1 MCATI
6 RLILILQPLF
16 HIFPQN
22 FPLRSHA
29 PWCFSSCLRMVYQN
43 ELRKS
48 GRPRKPGQSS
58 KTNHLLRILRLTESL
73 LQESANQRLPGT
85 TNETASRPAE
95 RTTEGRCLF
104 APYSRPPV
112 AHELSRNQRN
122 SSSSASFVSSSRKR
136 NWKGNQKAKKMWT
149 HDLFCLPERSDK
161 YPPSQ
166 RYRLECVEAG
176 LGRKKSIVNQNGD
189 AKHVAE

>member
-95 RTTEGRCLF
+95 RTTEVRCLF
-104 APYSRPPV
+104 APYSRPPDIIKEIV
-112 AHELSRNQRN
+112 APAHPLSPVRGKGTGRATRKQKRCGHMIC
-122 SSSSASFVSSSRKR
+122 SAS
-136 NWKGNQKAKKMWT
+136 
-149 HDLFCLPERSDK
+149 
-161 YPPSQ
+161 Q
-166 RYRLECVEAG
+166 RGVTSTLLVRGIGWSALKQV
-176 LGRKKSIVNQNGD
+176 
-189 AKHVAE
+189 